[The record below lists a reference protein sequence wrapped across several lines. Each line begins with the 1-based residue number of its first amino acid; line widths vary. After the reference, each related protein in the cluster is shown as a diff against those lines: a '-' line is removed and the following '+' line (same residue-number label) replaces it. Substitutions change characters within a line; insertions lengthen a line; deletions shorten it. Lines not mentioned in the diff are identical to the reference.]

1 VGSAKS
7 DVFFREKQGEGREP
21 PGFFTQPFVPH
32 AVTLS
37 ITKPGKLTGPGF
49 VLDPRTLVDDSANGV
64 GKPGIANP
72 VEGRHGHCKF
82 TESIFCGRFKV
93 NVTGQ
98 AFDFGIL
105 NSSNLKPEIQGFVF
119 EYPALGHSWMDH
131 PGNQQGLDQTRKTI
145 KVFYD
150 FHVVFV
156 YEVDGKCFV

>member
-1 VGSAKS
+1 MSFSGKS
-7 DVFFREKQGEGREP
+7 RTGGREP
-21 PGFFTQPFVPH
+21 TGFFTQPFVPH
-32 AVTLS
+32 AVTLY
-37 ITKPGKLTGPGF
+37 ITKPGKLTGQGF

-82 TESIFCGRFKV
+82 TETILCGRFKV
-93 NVTGQ
+93 NVAGQ

-131 PGNQQGLDQTRKTI
+131 PGNQQGLDQTRQTR

-150 FHVVFV
+150 FHVLCV